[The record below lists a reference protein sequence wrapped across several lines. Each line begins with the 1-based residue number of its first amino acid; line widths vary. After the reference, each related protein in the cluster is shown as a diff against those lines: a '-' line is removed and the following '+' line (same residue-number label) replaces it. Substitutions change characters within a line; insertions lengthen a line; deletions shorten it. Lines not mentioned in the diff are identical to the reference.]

1 MTTHL
6 GLQRIL
12 LPSAQ
17 VSQLTTGSIT
27 LPSARTAFIPPTSY
41 ESIATVYLSSA
52 GASTV
57 DFTNIPQTFAHLEL
71 RYSAWTDRTSN
82 HLDDVRF
89 NFGNSSIDTGG
100 NYNYRAFGIEGIGGG
115 AFAVQVTGGGTYMQS
130 GLCVGGASYPNGI
143 GIFTI
148 PNYTSTNIFKSLH
161 GPTGFTTNS
170 GSNTNRYGMFQG
182 GWASTSAITHIR
194 LTVANS
200 NWARYSHFALYGLK
214 ES

>member
-1 MTTHL
+1 MGNL
-6 GLQRIL
+6 SIL
-12 LPSAQ
+12 RAAIPTAQ
-17 VSQLTTGSIT
+17 VSSYTTGSIT
-27 LPSARTAFIPPTSY
+27 LPSARGAFTSTSY
-41 ESIATVYLSSA
+41 ESISTVYLDSST
-52 GASTV
+52 ASTV

-71 RYSAWTDRTSN
+71 RYSAFSDRTN
-82 HLDDVRF
+82 NFLDDVQVR
-89 NFGNSSIDTGG
+89 FGNGSIDTGG
-100 NYNYRAFGIEGIGGG
+100 NYNYRVFGVEGNGGG
-115 AFAVQVTGGGTYMQS
+115 AFAVQVTGSATFMQS

-170 GSNTNRYGMFQG
+170 DSQTNRYGMFQG

-194 LTVANS
+194 LTLANS